1 MTGENKNKKK
11 NNRLVPWSIFISALG
26 IVFLIIGLLFNAY
39 RILDTSVQA
48 AVNDNTEIK
57 IQLREIQ
64 TDVRWIK
71 DELARKR

>member
-1 MTGENKNKKK
+1 MNEKK
-11 NNRLVPWSIFISALG
+11 NNRLVPWSIFISALA
-26 IVFLIIGLLFNAY
+26 IIFIIIGLLFNGY
-39 RILDTSVQA
+39 RILNTNVQA

>member
-1 MTGENKNKKK
+1 MNENKKK
-11 NNRLVPWSIFISALG
+11 NNRLVPWSIFITSLLVILA
-26 IVFLIIGLLFNAY
+26 IIGFLFNAY
-39 RILDTSVQA
+39 RMLSTNVQA
-48 AVNDNTEIK
+48 AANNNTEIK